1 MPIHATVQTFFS
13 RYPTKLY
20 KKSEVL
26 IQAGD
31 RAPAYYIINGLV
43 VQYDIAKNGTKLIL
57 NTYKPGSFISLA
69 GIVNDIASPFFF
81 EATKPTTVQVAPARD
96 TAVFCKTTQLLPTMR
111 SCALAVA
118 ATGSC

>member
-1 MPIHATVQTFFS
+1 MVDQPKDYGANSSPRRAAVQQPHEADSKVAMPIHATVQTFFS

-43 VQYDIAKNGTKLIL
+43 VQYELPKT
-57 NTYKPGSFISLA
+57 
-69 GIVNDIASPFFF
+69 
-81 EATKPTTVQVAPARD
+81 APN
-96 TAVFCKTTQLLPTMR
+96 
-111 SCALAVA
+111 
-118 ATGSC
+118 